1 MVMEAVDIGILGA
14 EGLVG
19 QELLKILEE
28 RRFPAAS
35 VRLFGTDR
43 TPGAEFFYNHTRLEV
58 VEASPDGFRNVDVM
72 FFCDGIDSSRRLLPA
87 AVQAGSVVVDD
98 SGAMATDESVPL
110 VVPEANVEAILRHKG
125 VLGNPGSSSIQLV
138 MALAPLHRANPV
150 KRVVVSTYQPVS
162 CSGTAAALKELTA
175 QAKRVLEG
183 RRVCPHMYSHQIA
196 FNVLP
201 EIDVFL
207 DNGYTK
213 EEWRIVQETR
223 RIMGDDTIGISATC
237 VRVPVYFGQSQSVNV
252 EFESAIAPEEARRIL
267 AQAPGVRILDD
278 PSVSFYPQPWAASGL
293 NHVFVGRIRRDPSRL
308 NALSMWIVC
317 DNLRKGAAL
326 NAVQIVEEGLRRDW
340 IKSKKR
346 RA

>member
-1 MVMEAVDIGILGA
+1 MDAVDIAIIGA

-28 RRFPAAS
+28 RRFPVAS
-35 VRLFGTDR
+35 LRLLDSER
-43 TPGAEFFYNHTRLEV
+43 SRSSEFFFRHQRIEV
-58 VEASPDGFRNVDVM
+58 EELRSDSFRSVDVA
-72 FFCDGIDSSRRLLPA
+72 FFCDGADASRRFIPS
-87 AVQAGSVVVDD
+87 AVQAGAVVIDD
-98 SGAMATDESVPL
+98 SGVFVSDQSVPM
-110 VVPEANVEAILRHKG
+110 VVPEVNADDIEHHKG
-125 VLGNPGSSSIQLV
+125 VIGNPGCSAIQLV
-138 MALAPLHRANPV
+138 VALYPLHKMNPI
-150 KRVVVSTYQPVS
+150 KRIIVSTYESVS
-162 CSGTAAALKELTA
+162 SSGTAVALKELTA

-201 EIDVFL
+201 EVDVFL
-207 DNGYTK
+207 DDGHTK
-213 EEWRIVQETR
+213 EEWRIVEETR
-223 RIMGDDTIGISATC
+223 RILQTGAIGIAATC

-252 EFESAIAPEEARRIL
+252 EFDSAIGPEEARRVL

-293 NHVFVGRIRRDPSRL
+293 NHVFVGRIRRDASRS
-308 NALSMWIVC
+308 NSLSMWIVC

-346 RA
+346 RP

>member
-1 MVMEAVDIGILGA
+1 MDAVDIGILGA

-28 RRFPAAS
+28 RRFPVSS
-35 VRLFGTDR
+35 VHLFDTDR
-43 TPGAEFFYNHTRLEV
+43 TPGAEFFFRHRRLEV
-58 VEASPDGFRNVDVM
+58 EEAISDGFRNLDVV
-72 FFCDGIDSSRRLLPA
+72 FFCDGMDSSRRLLPA
-87 AVQAGSVVVDD
+87 AIQAGAVIIDD
-98 SGAMATDESVPL
+98 SGATITDESVPL
-110 VVPEANVEAILRHKG
+110 IVPEANVEDLAQHKG
-125 VLGNPGSSSIQLV
+125 VVGSPGCSTIQLV
-138 MALAPLHRANPV
+138 VALFPLHSVNPI
-150 KRVVVSTYQPVS
+150 KRIVVSTYQPVS

-223 RIMGDDTIGISATC
+223 RILRDDSLGISATC
-237 VRVPVYFGQSQSVNV
+237 VRVPVYFGQSQAVNV
-252 EFESAIAPEEARRIL
+252 EFDSAISPEEARKIL
-267 AQAPGVRILDD
+267 ARAPGVRILDD
-278 PSVSFYPQPWAASGL
+278 PSVSFYPQPWAVSGL
-293 NHVFVGRIRRDPSRL
+293 NHVFVGRIRRDTSRS
-308 NALSMWIVC
+308 NSLSMWVVC

-326 NAVQIVEEGLRRDW
+326 NAVQIAEEGLRRDW

>member
-1 MVMEAVDIGILGA
+1 MEALDVAIVGA

-28 RRFPAAS
+28 RRFPARS
-35 VRLFGTDR
+35 VRLFDTSRGNSS
-43 TPGAEFFYNHTRLEV
+43 EYFFNHRLLEV
-58 VEASPDGFRNVDVM
+58 EVATSDSFREIDVAFFVDGADATK
-72 FFCDGIDSSRRLLPA
+72 RLLPSA
-87 AVQAGSVVVDD
+87 LQAGAVVVDG
-98 SGAMATDESVPL
+98 SGVTVSDGSVPTI
-110 VVPEANVEAILRHKG
+110 VPEVNAEDIASHKG
-125 VLGNPGSSSIQLV
+125 LLGSPLCSTIQL
-138 MALAPLHRANPV
+138 ALVLFPLHKVNPLKHV
-150 KRVVVSTYQPVS
+150 IVSTYQPVS
-162 CSGTAAALKELTA
+162 SSGTASALKELTS

-213 EEWRIVQETR
+213 EEWRVMEETR
-223 RIMGDDTIGISATC
+223 RIFRSEDLCVSATC
-237 VRVPVYFGQSQSVNV
+237 VRVPVYFGQSQSVTA
-252 EFESAIAPEEARRIL
+252 EFESAITLDEARRIL

-293 NHVFVGRIRRDPSRL
+293 NHVFVGRIRRDLSRT
-308 NALSMWIVC
+308 NTLSMWMVC
-317 DNLRKGAAL
+317 DNLRKGSAL
-326 NAVQIVEEGLRRDW
+326 NVVQIVEEGLRHDW

>member
-1 MVMEAVDIGILGA
+1 MEPLDIAIVGA

-28 RRFPAAS
+28 RCFPARS
-35 VRLFGTDR
+35 VRLFDTDR
-43 TPGAEFFYNHTRLEV
+43 ATSAEYFFSHQRLEIEV
-58 VEASPDGFRNVDVM
+58 ATNDSFREIDVAFFLDGA
-72 FFCDGIDSSRRLLPA
+72 DSTRRLLPFA
-87 AVQAGSVVVDD
+87 LQAGTVVVDD
-98 SGAMATDESVPL
+98 SGVTVSDASVPT
-110 VVPEANVEAILRHKG
+110 VVPEVNAEDIATHRG
-125 VLGNPGSSSIQLV
+125 VLGSPGCGTIQL
-138 MALAPLHRANPV
+138 ALVLYPLHKLNAL
-150 KRVVVSTYQPVS
+150 KRVIVSTYQPVS
-162 CSGTAAALKELTA
+162 SSGTASALKELTA

-213 EEWRIVQETR
+213 EEWRVMEETR
-223 RIMGDDTIGISATC
+223 RVFKMEDLGVTATC
-237 VRVPVYFGQSQSVNV
+237 VRVPVYFGQSQAVTA
-252 EFESAIAPEEARRIL
+252 EFDSAITLDEARRIL

-293 NHVFVGRIRRDPSRL
+293 NHVFVGRLRRDTSRT

-317 DNLRKGAAL
+317 DNLRKGSAL
-326 NAVQIVEEGLRRDW
+326 NAIQIVEEGLRHDW
-340 IKSKKR
+340 IKSRKR
-346 RA
+346 RT

>member
-1 MVMEAVDIGILGA
+1 MDALDIGILGA

-19 QELLKILEE
+19 QELLRVLEE
-28 RRFPAAS
+28 RRFPASS
-35 VRLFGTDR
+35 VRLFDTDR
-43 TPGAEFFYNHTRLEV
+43 TPGVEYYFSHRRLEV
-58 VEASPDGFRNVDVM
+58 VEATPDGFRNLDMV

-87 AVQAGSVVVDD
+87 AVQAGAVVIDD
-98 SGAMATDESVPL
+98 SGMMLTDDSVPL
-110 VVPEANVEAILRHKG
+110 VVPEANAEAIVRHRG
-125 VLGNPGSSSIQLV
+125 VLGNPGSSTIQLV
-138 MALAPLHRANPV
+138 VALFPLHRVNAI
-150 KRVVVSTYQPVS
+150 KRIVVSTYQPVS

-183 RRVCPHMYSHQIA
+183 RRVCPHIYSHQIA

-213 EEWRIVQETR
+213 EEWRIIRETR
-223 RIMGDDTIGISATC
+223 RVLGDDTIGISPTC
-237 VRVPVYFGQSQSVNV
+237 VRVPVYFGQSQAVNV
-252 EFESAIAPEEARRIL
+252 EFESAISPEEARKVL

-278 PSVSFYPQPWAASGL
+278 PSVSFYPHPWAASGL
-293 NHVFVGRIRRDPSRL
+293 NHVFVGRIRRDASGSNSL
-308 NALSMWIVC
+308 ALWIVC

-326 NAVQIVEEGLRRDW
+326 NAVQILEEGLRQDW
-340 IKSKKR
+340 IKSKRR

>member
-1 MVMEAVDIGILGA
+1 MDSVDVAIVGA

-28 RRFPAAS
+28 RRFPATS
-35 VRLFGTDR
+35 VRLFDSERNQGT
-43 TPGAEFFYNHTRLEV
+43 EYFFSHERLD
-58 VEASPDGFRNVDVM
+58 VEEATSESFRNVDVA
-72 FFCDGIDSSRRLLPA
+72 FFCDGVDSSRRLIPA
-87 AVQAGSVVVDD
+87 ALQAGALVLDD
-98 SGAMATDESVPL
+98 SGLTVSDQSVPL
-110 VVPEANVEAILRHKG
+110 VVPEVNAEDISRHKG
-125 VLGNPGSSSIQLV
+125 VLGNPGCSTIQLV
-138 MALAPLHRANPV
+138 VALFPLHAVNPI
-150 KRVVVSTYQPVS
+150 KRIVVSTYQPVS

-213 EEWRIVQETR
+213 EEWRIVEETR
-223 RIMGDDTIGISATC
+223 RILQNDAIGVSATC
-237 VRVPVYFGQSQSVNV
+237 VRVPVYFGQSQAVNV
-252 EFESAIAPEEARRIL
+252 EFDSAITPDEARRLL

-293 NHVFVGRIRRDPSRL
+293 NHVFVGRIRRDTSRS
-308 NALSMWIVC
+308 NSLSMWVVC